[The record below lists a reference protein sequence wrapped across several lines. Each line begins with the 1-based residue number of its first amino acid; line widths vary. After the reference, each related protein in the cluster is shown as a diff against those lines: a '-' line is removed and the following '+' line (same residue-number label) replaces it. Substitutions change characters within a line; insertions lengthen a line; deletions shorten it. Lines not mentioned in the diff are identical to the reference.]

1 MKRVDLTD
9 EQLQDVIR
17 QRRAGLSWVKVE
29 RATGVSRRVAQR
41 AYREWEKA
49 RSIRE
54 LENVRVKVGEIEFEG
69 HVNDLARAARYF
81 IDHRVVPDYPSFP
94 RDADKHIE
102 SLMEMEIIVI
112 PAEAGSEASEARLK
126 ARNKRRN
133 QLLLDALKQHTAD
146 IFDWRSLDDW
156 KEGWNT
162 CHRVFPGVKNLI
174 SEKVNATFGRFPDI
188 DSWFDFK
195 KGEHNKPLDIIK
207 WGIKDALWQGIV
219 AGNVAAA
226 TAVISSKSIE
236 LAGSEALQITIG
248 KRNLDQKEKR
258 DAVPSLVDLCHDV
271 IYDLWESGEVQEVAA
286 AVKKMRSVVDEMEA
300 VLEPLVLRPQI
311 LRTRCK
317 LCPA

>member
-29 RATGVSRRVAQR
+29 KATGVSRRVAQR

-69 HVNDLARAARYF
+69 HVDDLTRAARYF
-81 IDHRVVPDYPSFP
+81 IDHRVVPDYPSFA

-102 SLMEMEIIVI
+102 SLMDQEIIVI
-112 PAEAGSEASEARLK
+112 PSEAGSGASEARLK

-133 QLLLDALKQHTAD
+133 QLLLEALKQHTAD

-156 KEGWNT
+156 MEGWNT

-174 SEKVNATFGRFPDI
+174 TEKVNATFGRFPDV
-188 DSWFDFK
+188 DSWFVINDK
-195 KGEHNKPLDIIK
+195 ERKPLDILGE
-207 WGIKDALWQGIV
+207 GIQDALWQGIV
-219 AGNVAAA
+219 AGEVAEAM
-226 TAVISSKSIE
+226 AVISGESIE
-236 LAGSEALQITIG
+236 LAGSEVLKITIG
-248 KRNLDQKEKR
+248 KRTLIQKENR

>member
-1 MKRVDLTD
+1 MKRVELTD

-17 QRRAGLSWVKVE
+17 HRQAGLSWVKVE
-29 RATGVSRRVAQR
+29 DATDVKRRVAQR
-41 AYREWEKA
+41 AYSEWEKA
-49 RSIRE
+49 RSITE
-54 LENVRVKVGEIEFEG
+54 LKNVRVKVGEIEFEG
-69 HVNDLARAARYF
+69 HVDDLARAARHF

-102 SLMEMEIIVI
+102 SLMEREIIVI
-112 PAEAGSEASEARLK
+112 PSEAGSMASEARLK
-126 ARNKRRN
+126 ARNERRN
-133 QLLLDALKQHTAD
+133 RLLLESLKQHTAD

-174 SEKVNATFGRFPDI
+174 TEKVNATFGRFPDI
-188 DSWFDFK
+188 DSWFVFK
-195 KGEHNKPLDIIK
+195 NEEHKPLDIIGE
-207 WGIKDALWQGIV
+207 GIQDALWQGIV
-219 AGNVAAA
+219 AGEVAEA
-226 TAVISSKSIE
+226 TAGISSESKEI
-236 LAGSEALQITIG
+236 AGSEVLEITIG
-248 KRNLDQKEKR
+248 KRTLNQKENR
-258 DAVPSLVDLCHDV
+258 DAVPSVVDLCHNV

-286 AVKKMRSVVDEMEA
+286 AVKKMQSVVEEMEA